1 MRYHL
6 GKHTAQ
12 SDLETDTRKAT
23 MGSGAKTTDD
33 EQKRKLRR
41 RSKIKVILVFNA
53 FFFFF
58 NGVSGLGGGTLIETT
73 CKYLS

>member
-6 GKHTAQ
+6 GKNTAQ

-41 RSKIKVILVFNA
+41 RSEIKVILVFNV

-58 NGVSGLGGGTLIETT
+58 QWRFWPGRWYTDRN
-73 CKYLS
+73 YL